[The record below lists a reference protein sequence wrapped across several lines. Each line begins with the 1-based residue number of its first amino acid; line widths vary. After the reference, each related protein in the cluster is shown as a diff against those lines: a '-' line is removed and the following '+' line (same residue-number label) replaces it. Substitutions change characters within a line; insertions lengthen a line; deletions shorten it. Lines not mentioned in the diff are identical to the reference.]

1 MENKSHALAAGL
13 FVVVLM
19 ALVIGLSLWLGRDNT
34 AYTRYELSTQES
46 VSGLQMQA
54 AVRYKG
60 VPVGKVVG
68 IEFDPEK
75 NGQVLIRIAVN
86 SEAPIAPSTFAM
98 LGFQG
103 VTGLAHIQLDDDSSI
118 TTPLPSPSFSGLIR
132 LPAVMSRMRPKM

>member
-34 AYTRYELSTQES
+34 AYTRYELSTQER

-68 IEFDPEK
+68 IEFDSPNAGIRK
-75 NGQVLIRIAVN
+75 PRDQVPRSSSCLNGLSSRPA
-86 SEAPIAPSTFAM
+86 
-98 LGFQG
+98 LGENE
-103 VTGLAHIQLDDDSSI
+103 L
-118 TTPLPSPSFSGLIR
+118 
-132 LPAVMSRMRPKM
+132 